1 MNAQRLGTNLF
12 EVSWH
17 PGARLSHTVWQGKV
31 YTKEELTSKC
41 GLGTGPGLCGW
52 NCRHN
57 YYPFIPGVSQRNW
70 SDEWLDQMNAK
81 ENAPKKFRGKE
92 YTTYEATQKQRQM
105 ETAMR
110 ARREQV
116 QLLRKGDADP
126 DDILT
131 ARCKYQAQLDEYKR
145 FSAAMGL
152 EEQTERIYTGR
163 TRGRISPSPQ
173 AYAKWQME
181 QAEKAANRAREKA
194 ERQRRADMDAAQKGG
209 TT

>member
-1 MNAQRLGTNLF
+1 
-12 EVSWH
+12 
-17 PGARLSHTVWQGKV
+17 
-31 YTKEELTSKC
+31 
-41 GLGTGPGLCGW
+41 
-52 NCRHN
+52 
-57 YYPFIPGVSQRNW
+57 
-70 SDEWLDQMNAK
+70 
-81 ENAPKKFRGKE
+81 
-92 YTTYEATQKQRQM
+92 
-105 ETAMR
+105 MR

-116 QLLRKGDADP
+116 QLLRKGEADP

-209 TT
+209 TI